1 MARYELKPCARGVEV
16 VKHPIRVKNRPGT
29 KNLEI
34 HIHVKDE
41 KRYII
46 VSSKTDDLD
55 EAVEI
60 AIDMWREIQF
70 KKKHGIP
77 IFGKNVLEA
86 SREWIEYMQ
95 HQVKVSKVTVH
106 MLKQYDSYMRN
117 HIQPYFG
124 NSKVDSISKIEID
137 AFMDGMIL
145 KDFKKPTLKAIKTTL
160 NVWLRWCQDKGYYRK
175 QIPVI
180 EMPKMKERRRPAF
193 TEEEIDLL
201 VDGSKRWLMD
211 IESKL
216 NANIGHNRR
225 SNAWERQWY
234 ERLMLMHYIKFMI
247 GTLAR
252 TNDLKLLR
260 WRDITEMKD
269 ENGTVVACY
278 FFRGKGKESYVSCSI
293 ETYFDLQVYSGHNHI
308 FGKGREWANDP
319 DDLVFSKANAYPP
332 NSLKDQESA
341 KKEPFL
347 KTANCFKEL
356 VQWLG
361 IEKTS
366 DGQIRTPYSLRHSA
380 ITAMLRQKK
389 DIYMLAKQSRTS
401 ISRLEQTYG
410 HLLPRDLFKEL
421 FDVPE
426 SVRLSSE
433 SFDVPDD
440 DEEEDD
446 SEQ

>member
-175 QIPVI
+175 QMPVI
-180 EMPKMKERRRPAF
+180 EMPK
-193 TEEEIDLL
+193 
-201 VDGSKRWLMD
+201 
-211 IESKL
+211 
-216 NANIGHNRR
+216 
-225 SNAWERQWY
+225 
-234 ERLMLMHYIKFMI
+234 
-247 GTLAR
+247 
-252 TNDLKLLR
+252 
-260 WRDITEMKD
+260 
-269 ENGTVVACY
+269 
-278 FFRGKGKESYVSCSI
+278 
-293 ETYFDLQVYSGHNHI
+293 
-308 FGKGREWANDP
+308 
-319 DDLVFSKANAYPP
+319 
-332 NSLKDQESA
+332 
-341 KKEPFL
+341 
-347 KTANCFKEL
+347 
-356 VQWLG
+356 
-361 IEKTS
+361 
-366 DGQIRTPYSLRHSA
+366 
-380 ITAMLRQKK
+380 
-389 DIYMLAKQSRTS
+389 
-401 ISRLEQTYG
+401 
-410 HLLPRDLFKEL
+410 
-421 FDVPE
+421 
-426 SVRLSSE
+426 
-433 SFDVPDD
+433 
-440 DEEEDD
+440 
-446 SEQ
+446 